1 MSSSRRAGR
10 PGRAP
15 MSGTSGSRTR
25 RLVRAASGTGRLWQG
40 CVGPVV
46 KEWLEAIAEPEP
58 VADRLDRPGIR
69 FGRLDVLVCVA
80 LLHRCD
86 QLIVLELRD
95 APQTLLVVGQLHPE
109 AAARDLIE
117 QGPVV
122 VERGVD
128 VECDPRHRGYRT
140 K

>member
-1 MSSSRRAGR
+1 MRGAGAVTGHVD
-10 PGRAP
+10 PVP
-15 MSGTSGSRTR
+15 
-25 RLVRAASGTGRLWQG
+25 AA
-40 CVGPVV
+40 V
-46 KEWLEAIAEPEP
+46 P

-69 FGRLDVLVCVA
+69 LGRLDVLVCVA

-117 QGPVV
+117 QVPVV